1 MKKALNQVSS
11 AGHAVDC
18 LLRKI
23 ISFAHKNCNINLR
36 WTKKILV
43 TFHNVRGYD
52 SHMILQEIGKSD

>member
-1 MKKALNQVSS
+1 MKKALNQVTS

-18 LLRKI
+18 LLRK

-36 WTKKILV
+36 WTKKIPV
-43 TFHNVRGYD
+43 TFHNLRGYD